1 MYQDIRIRNANR
13 STPIPR
19 GCRAYCYYDVYN
31 SCLKV
36 IISDSMERADRY
48 FRAWAQSQGIDL
60 SGWRSMPFNEDFDV
74 VLADNKLPRI

>member
-1 MYQDIRIRNANR
+1 MYKDIRIRNANR

-36 IISDSMERADRY
+36 IISDSPERADRY
-48 FRAWAQSQGIDL
+48 FRQWVQEQGIDL
-60 SGWRSMPFNEDFDV
+60 KGWASFPFNEDFDV
-74 VLADNKLPRI
+74 VLADNVLPRF